1 MTLKTIKDISYKNV
15 FWITL
20 ILLPI
25 IVFMFFIFDSV
36 SKAHVVN
43 KNIFSYTVK
52 VRDSVEE
59 IDKILERA
67 QINVNVMSDSIASTY
82 DINKQKDKNYNFTY
96 IKQIDG
102 LVQSALVNSPG
113 IDGAWFQLNSN
124 LPFSA
129 SAYNWYEFKDNQFIN
144 LRKQFEGNEST
155 ANRAITPED
164 DPYYFGAL
172 GSKDATWSD
181 LYTDPDTKNQMLTLS
196 EPIYKDGALVGV
208 VGIDISTDS
217 LKTAMQKI
225 QLILFNSELY
235 LLNNKNSLILSLGVN
250 NAEVEQIDNLF
261 LDLSKN
267 NGDGLLEYKNKH
279 NKKTAII
286 LTLSNEYKIIITFDN
301 KTIFGNTNRLVAII
315 YILLILLTI
324 SITIHFI
331 NQKTKIIVDNSQT
344 ETQEEVSS

>member
-1 MTLKTIKDISYKNV
+1 MTLKKIKNISYKNV
-15 FWITL
+15 LWIFL
-20 ILLPI
+20 ILLPV

-36 SKAHVVN
+36 SKAHLVN
-43 KNIFSYTVK
+43 KNIFAYTVK

-67 QINVNVMSDSIASTY
+67 EINVDVMSDSISSTY
-82 DINKQKDKNYNFTY
+82 DLDKQKDKNYNLKY

-144 LRKQFEGNEST
+144 LRNQFEGNEST

-196 EPIYKDGALVGV
+196 EPIYKDGTLVGV

-225 QLILFNSELY
+225 KLILFNSELY
-235 LLNNKNSLILSLGVN
+235 LLNNKNSLIMSLGLN
-250 NAEVEQIDNLF
+250 NTEAEQIDNLF
-261 LDLSKN
+261 LNLSKN
-267 NGDGLLEYKNKH
+267 NGDGLLEYKNRQS
-279 NKKTAII
+279 KKTAII
-286 LTLSNEYKIIITFDN
+286 LTLSNKYKIIITFDN

-324 SITIHFI
+324 SIIVGFI
-331 NQKTKIIVDNSQT
+331 SDKTRIKVDNTKT